1 MKKKKI
7 RGIIRTIVVFLLIYI
22 ILSSLYVMFVYESV
36 FKAYRSDYYS
46 VFPDYETLAEAYE
59 MNEISFSSK
68 GITLIGRVYSAEA
81 PKAVVIMAHNKD
93 ASAQSLIG
101 TAEAFLSN
109 NYSVLLFDLTGH
121 AESSGDSQ
129 VGLCRPADDVG
140 SAIEFAAGYETLK
153 NLPVLLYGQGM
164 GGYGAC
170 AAMGKYPEVKGV
182 VSVSAYGDSA
192 DMLLEYSVK
201 GMSVFGAVE
210 FPITALYNLI
220 VFGGDVFNNAVSGI
234 NSSSAPVMII
244 NGKEDK
250 TVNPEGAALIKY
262 RDRITNP
269 GAVYLEIENRGHNNT
284 LYSDNGVEIN
294 KAYSDEINAL
304 YKSYN
309 NNPPIDDVKVII
321 EKYKGFDICET
332 DSSVMGS
339 IISFFDS
346 AVL

>member
-7 RGIIRTIVVFLLIYI
+7 RGIIRTIVVFLLIFI

-36 FKAYRSDYYS
+36 FKAYRSDYYT
-46 VFPDYETLAEAYE
+46 VFPDYETLAETYE

-68 GITLIGRVYSAEA
+68 GITLMGRVYNAEA

-101 TAEAFLSN
+101 TAKAFLAAD
-109 NYSVLLFDLTGH
+109 YSVMLFDLTGH

-129 VGLCRPADDVG
+129 VGLCRPADDV
-140 SAIEFAAGYETLK
+140 SAAIEFALSDEALR

-164 GGYGAC
+164 GGYGVC
-170 AAMGKYPEVKGV
+170 AAMGKFPEVKGV
-182 VSVSAYGDSA
+182 VSVSAYADSA

-201 GMSVFGAVE
+201 GMSVFGVIE
-210 FPITALYNLI
+210 YPITAIYNLI

-244 NGKEDK
+244 HGKDDK
-250 TVNPEGAALIKY
+250 TVNPDGAALIKY

-269 GAVYLEIENRGHNNT
+269 GAVYLEIEDRGHNNT
-284 LYSDNGVEIN
+284 LYSENAVDLN

-304 YKSYN
+304 YESNN
-309 NNPPIDDVKVII
+309 NNPPIDGVKAIV

-339 IISFFDS
+339 VILFFDS
-346 AVL
+346 AVS